1 MLLVTAPAATAAEI
15 NVSVPPIPLP
25 PLPAGTPSAPPALPI
40 AGAAPRAVGAR
51 GRCRGAGARAA
62 GASSRRLRRALLCLI
77 NRERARNGRH
87 RFGAD
92 HRLARAARR
101 HAADMARR
109 NYFGHVS
116 PGGSSPQR
124 RARAAGWPGG
134 VGEAIAWNCGALATP
149 RATLNAWLASPP
161 HRAIVLG
168 GARAVGVGVKRARHC
183 GAGSAYWVADVG

>member
-1 MLLVTAPAATAAEI
+1 MLLVAAPAASAAVI
-15 NVSVPPIPLP
+15 DVSVPPVPLP
-25 PLPAGTPSAPPALPI
+25 PPPAGTEVPAP
-40 AGAAPRAVGAR
+40 AAPVTGAVPRATGAR
-51 GRCRGAGARAA
+51 SCRGAGARAA
-62 GASSRRLRRALLCLI
+62 RASSGRLRRALLCLI

-92 HRLARAARR
+92 RRLARAARR

-124 RARAAGWPGG
+124 RARAAGWRGG